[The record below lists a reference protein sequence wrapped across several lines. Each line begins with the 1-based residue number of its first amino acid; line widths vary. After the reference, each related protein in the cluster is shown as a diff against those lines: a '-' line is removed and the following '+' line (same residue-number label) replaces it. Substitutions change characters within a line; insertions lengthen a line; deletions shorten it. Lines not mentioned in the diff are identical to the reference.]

1 MVVVVVAVMMDEE
14 EKRGA
19 EVNRVEVRISIP
31 ARRPDVPSWTFWL
44 ESDRGKMTTSMARE
58 TVFEI

>member
-1 MVVVVVAVMMDEE
+1 MVVAVMMDEE

-31 ARRPDVPSWTFWL
+31 ARRPDIPS
-44 ESDRGKMTTSMARE
+44 
-58 TVFEI
+58 